1 MAAAFQLLDSTYG
14 QRRKLRLALQD
25 VILLPGPRLPMPY
38 GNVHWLRADLN
49 ELLYLVRTAT
59 VWGVRSRVSGPF
71 GNAQFVD
78 VLKIANRLMLF
89 LFAPADPCGGGEGS
103 VGVGPSDD
111 AAHFAQEAP
120 NMRSSGSDGV
130 PTAPGD
136 VGAGVLEALD
146 VASMWAPKL
155 RDATASLVEPQHQ
168 EVLRACGLHHALADA
183 VTMDEAIAWKG
194 SICADWEKVESERR
208 LTLVKRALLGVATG
222 FCAGNPSNQ
231 ELMFPFLST
240 LEQLSTPAA
249 LRPKDQQRSLDERA
263 VRSANAAVSASAR
276 PPRGTPGQLPPLSTK
291 GSNSGHQSSSS
302 GTANAH
308 VKTAEVVWPQ
318 SLEELAQN
326 LLQVALR
333 GHASL
338 GERAPPTLMVL
349 FAHIAD
355 RATDPSTSP
364 ALGKKIK

>member
-1 MAAAFQLLDSTYG
+1 M
-14 QRRKLRLALQD
+14 
-25 VILLPGPRLPMPY
+25 
-38 GNVHWLRADLN
+38 
-49 ELLYLVRTAT
+49 
-59 VWGVRSRVSGPF
+59 
-71 GNAQFVD
+71 
-78 VLKIANRLMLF
+78 
-89 LFAPADPCGGGEGS
+89 
-103 VGVGPSDD
+103 
-111 AAHFAQEAP
+111 
-120 NMRSSGSDGV
+120 SSWFDG
-130 PTAPGD
+130 
-136 VGAGVLEALD
+136 
-146 VASMWAPKL
+146 
-155 RDATASLVEPQHQ
+155 
-168 EVLRACGLHHALADA
+168 
-183 VTMDEAIAWKG
+183 
-194 SICADWEKVESERR
+194 
-208 LTLVKRALLGVATG
+208 LLGVATG